1 MKGEKQMYEVM
12 IVEDDPMVAM
22 INKQYVTENRHFHV
36 SCICRDGDRALQLLC
51 ENTVHLVI
59 LDVYMPKTN
68 GLELLRKIREKNLPV
83 SVIMVTAAN
92 DSAAIEE
99 AMRLGVVDYLV
110 KPFSSAR
117 FQRALETFI
126 SRQDAFH
133 DLESFSQQHIDA
145 IMNRASSASSEQLPK
160 GIQDQTLETIKNFLE
175 LNPGTDLTGEEI
187 ADKVGLS
194 RVTVKR
200 YVNYLL
206 EKGVIVGNMNYETG
220 GRPCMVY
227 RLNK

>member
-1 MKGEKQMYEVM
+1 MYEVM

-22 INKQYVTENRHFHV
+22 INKQYVTENKHFHV
-36 SCICRDGDRALQLLC
+36 ACICRDGDKALKLLR

-68 GLELLRKIREKNLPV
+68 GLELLRKIREINLPV

-92 DSAAIEE
+92 DGAAVEE
-99 AMRLGVVDYLV
+99 AIRLGVVDYLI

-126 SRQDAFH
+126 NRQDAFH
-133 DLESFSQQHIDA
+133 DLSSFSQQHIDA
-145 IMNRASSASSEQLPK
+145 IMNSASSSSSEQLPK
-160 GIQDQTLETIKNFLE
+160 GIQDQTLETIKSFLE
-175 LNPGTDLTGEEI
+175 LNPDTNLTSEEI

-194 RVTVKR
+194 RVTVRR

-206 EKGVIVGNMNYETG
+206 DKGIIIGNMNYETG
-220 GRPCMVY
+220 GRPCMLY
-227 RLNK
+227 KLNKLK

>member
-1 MKGEKQMYEVM
+1 MYEVM

-22 INKQYVTENRHFHV
+22 INKQYVTENKHFHV
-36 SCICRDGDRALQLLC
+36 SCVCRDGDRALAMLR
-51 ENTVHLVI
+51 ESTVHLVI
-59 LDVYMPKTN
+59 LDVYMPKIN
-68 GLELLRKIREKNLPV
+68 GLELLRKIREINIPV

-117 FQRALETFI
+117 FQRALETFLN
-126 SRQDAFH
+126 RQDAFH
-133 DLESFSQQHIDA
+133 DLSSFSQQHIDA
-145 IMNRASSASSEQLPK
+145 IMNRSSSATSEQLSK
-160 GIQDQTLETIKNFLE
+160 GIQDQTLETVKSFLE
-175 LNPGTDLTGEEI
+175 QSPDTDFTSEEI

-194 RVTVKR
+194 RVTVRR

-220 GRPCMVY
+220 GRPCMLY
-227 RLNK
+227 RLNKSE